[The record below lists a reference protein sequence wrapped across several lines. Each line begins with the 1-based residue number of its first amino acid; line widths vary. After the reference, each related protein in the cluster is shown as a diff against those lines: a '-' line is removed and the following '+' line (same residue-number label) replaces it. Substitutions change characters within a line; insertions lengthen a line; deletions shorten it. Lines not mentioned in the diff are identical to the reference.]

1 MVNLEMQSCNFAWIL
16 LMSQHQQNV
25 AKATSRLHS
34 ELKSPSK
41 QWTVTFRECHN
52 KY

>member
-1 MVNLEMQSCNFAWIL
+1 MVNFEFQSCNFVWIL
-16 LMSQHQQNV
+16 LMSQQNV